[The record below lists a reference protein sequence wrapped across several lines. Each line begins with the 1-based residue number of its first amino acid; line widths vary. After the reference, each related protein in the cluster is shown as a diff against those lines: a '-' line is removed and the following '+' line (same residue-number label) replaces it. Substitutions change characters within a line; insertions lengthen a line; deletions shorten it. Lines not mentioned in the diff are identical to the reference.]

1 MMDDE
6 GHRRDDHR
14 ASGSRAS
21 LPPAPIADDKLALPP
36 GAESFG
42 LPEPNAAET
51 KARVAMV
58 NAAGQT
64 LH

>member
-1 MMDDE
+1 VTADE
-6 GHRRDDHR
+6 GTRRDDHR
-14 ASGSRAS
+14 ASGGRAS
-21 LPPAPIADDKLALPP
+21 LPTPPVADDNLTLPP
-36 GAESFG
+36 GAESYG
-42 LPEPNAAET
+42 LPAPDHAKT